1 MFNFKKENHKFARLN
16 GFKLFNIQINM
27 IFYPKNSSL
36 RMRNI
41 LLILILTIM
50 GVSCIPQKET
60 VYLQNKSDSK
70 NYQDPYSELT
80 SITERYILRPNDQ
93 LFIQVNTSNPKLSE
107 FFNPSRSGG
116 SSSQQNQSL
125 YTYPIDDNMNIDFPF
140 VGAVN
145 FEGCTL
151 QEAREK
157 MEKVL
162 VPFVNDAHVKMRLA
176 SNSFV
181 ILGEIGNPGRID
193 MGKEQITIYEAIALA
208 GDVRTFGKRKEIK
221 IIRPDGDAYKTFF
234 VDITDNNIVGSDE
247 YYVYPNDLIYVR
259 PMKAKVF
266 GIGETFSL
274 GIVSSVLALYLTI
287 EALAR

>member
-1 MFNFKKENHKFARLN
+1 M
-16 GFKLFNIQINM
+16 QINM
-27 IFYPKNSSL
+27 TFLPKKFSP
-36 RMRNI
+36 RIRNI
-41 LLILILTIM
+41 LLIFLLTFV
-50 GVSCIPQKET
+50 GVGCIPQKET
-60 VYLQNKSDSK
+60 VYLQNKSDDK

-93 LFIQVNTSNPKLSE
+93 LYIQVNTSNPKLSE
-107 FFNPSRSGG
+107 FFNPGRSGG
-116 SSSQQNQSL
+116 SNTQQTQSL
-125 YTYPIDDNMNIDFPF
+125 NTYPIDDNMDINFPF
-140 VGAVN
+140 VGKIN
-145 FEGCTL
+145 FKGCTL

-157 MEKVL
+157 MEEVL
-162 VPFVNDAHVKMRLA
+162 IPFVNDAHVKIRLA

-181 ILGEIGNPGRID
+181 ILGEIGSPGRID

-221 IIRPDGDAYKTFF
+221 IIRPDGDGYKTFF

-247 YYVYPNDLIYVR
+247 YYIYPNDLIYVR
-259 PMKAKVF
+259 PMKAKSF

-287 EALAR
+287 QALAR